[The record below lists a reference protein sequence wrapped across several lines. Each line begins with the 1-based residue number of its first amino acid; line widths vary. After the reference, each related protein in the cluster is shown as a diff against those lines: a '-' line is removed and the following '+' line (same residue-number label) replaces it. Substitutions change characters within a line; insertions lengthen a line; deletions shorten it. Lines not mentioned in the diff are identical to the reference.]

1 LLDNSL
7 PERVHSVVRGAPEA
21 MLHRWMIGLFFALA
35 GGAAWLLAFAIDRGW
50 FEQHVAMLYLW
61 PATPNF
67 AVLRAVRLFLAL
79 VGGLLILAGYWL
91 AVRSRKPPSRVSIGA
106 AARVGLAVVGAIVVC
121 ELCLQWYASKRPR
134 TVNEILAQPH
144 SRYGWIW
151 KPSHSFALPIAG
163 RQIRW
168 SFNSEGIRDRSE
180 NQRFDRRRP
189 TILFTGESFAAGH
202 GLQYEETYAA
212 LLESRLGVQSVNLA
226 VNGYGLDQAY
236 LRLADALPDFEK
248 PIAAVSLFLP
258 LQLGRL
264 LQDDKPRLVL
274 AAIGDLQLVPAASGP
289 FSRLRLRDILRNQI
303 PYSSDSNVKRA
314 LDLAAAIIHASATA
328 ARSRGALPLFVIP
341 SYRPA
346 RSFEQRPE
354 APLADALFTNPPVP
368 FLFVDLD
375 GDLLLPGDGH
385 PSPKGADR
393 IATAIEQALA
403 GIRR

>member
-1 LLDNSL
+1 
-7 PERVHSVVRGAPEA
+7 
-21 MLHRWMIGLFFALA
+21 
-35 GGAAWLLAFAIDRGW
+35 
-50 FEQHVAMLYLW
+50 
-61 PATPNF
+61 
-67 AVLRAVRLFLAL
+67 
-79 VGGLLILAGYWL
+79 
-91 AVRSRKPPSRVSIGA
+91 
-106 AARVGLAVVGAIVVC
+106 
-121 ELCLQWYASKRPR
+121 
-134 TVNEILAQPH
+134 
-144 SRYGWIW
+144 
-151 KPSHSFALPIAG
+151 
-163 RQIRW
+163 
-168 SFNSEGIRDRSE
+168 
-180 NQRFDRRRP
+180 
-189 TILFTGESFAAGH
+189 
-202 GLQYEETYAA
+202 

-248 PIAAVSLFLP
+248 PIAAVSLFIP

-274 AAIGDLQLVPAASGP
+274 AAMGDLQLVPAASGP